1 MNPNLLIELKSE
13 YTSHLE
19 NILTPVIL
27 EGLESIYKTVKN
39 NTEDKSILKT
49 FQKCLQSIPKWNEAR
64 LTKEYSRIKKR
75 TLKTPW
81 LVDLVKAIIKTN
93 VKILALKDISPE
105 DYQDIN
111 MLNFIH
117 LVYIQCAREFWNDPF
132 LFYHDYSALDIKRN
146 NKEII
151 SLINK
156 SIRIAIRKIL
166 PMNII
171 LEKYLGEDKSN
182 DKDFD
187 FSANMENNEKINI
200 PLLLEKNLQSE
211 VNLFEKEVN
220 NQPLKNPL
228 NTIPE
233 QNGGNVNEEILKIIN
248 NQDIELSE
256 SFSSKRSNNNHSTEK
271 RNRTSDHKK
280 SNRSSRFSKSENS
293 SRSKNSS
300 STLKNIINESINKK
314 TSESK
319 SISINS
325 KVKNDLKKDLA
336 ESESLTYNPEDN
348 NKKYQDIFSNSEVE
362 SKKNNSN
369 ETIDTINLKKTK
381 SKEKFFN
388 NYLNI

>member
-1 MNPNLLIELKSE
+1 MNPNLLIELKNE

-19 NILTPVIL
+19 SILTPVIF
-27 EGLESIYKTVKN
+27 EGLESIYKTVKD

-81 LVDLVKAIIKTN
+81 LVDLVKAVIKTN

-156 SIRIAIRKIL
+156 SIRTAIRKIL
-166 PMNII
+166 PMKII
-171 LEKYLGEDKSN
+171 LERYLGEDKSN
-182 DKDFD
+182 DKEFD

-220 NQPLKNPL
+220 NQPLTNPL

-256 SFSSKRSNNNHSTEK
+256 SFSSKRSKNNHSTEK
-271 RNRTSDHKK
+271 RTNRSSDHKK
-280 SNRSSRFSKSENS
+280 SHRSSRSENS

-319 SISINS
+319 SISISS

-362 SKKNNSN
+362 SKPINSN
-369 ETIDTINLKKTK
+369 ETIDTVNLKKNK